1 MGSNNET
8 QAHETTMSRVN
19 TNVVAH
25 GRKTVQVAR
34 RCGGVLLVAINRPDV
49 LNALSDDGTN
59 AK

>member
-8 QAHETTMSRVN
+8 QAQETTMSQIN
-19 TNVVAH
+19 TNVVAY

-59 AK
+59 AE